1 VQAREILPPQLS
13 HSTLA
18 SNEKGHLMK
27 KLEVDITCPNC
38 KKVYTVKVES
48 MIPGKSTK
56 CPKCSSI
63 TKFTGDDGRKAQ
75 KALDDFERSLKN
87 MSKSFKINI

>member
-1 VQAREILPPQLS
+1 
-13 HSTLA
+13 LA
-18 SNEKGHLMK
+18 GNEKGELMK
-27 KLEVDITCPNC
+27 KLEVDLTCPNC
-38 KKVYTVKVES
+38 KKVFTAKIES

-56 CPKCSSI
+56 CPKCGSI

-87 MSKSFKINI
+87 MSKSSKIKI